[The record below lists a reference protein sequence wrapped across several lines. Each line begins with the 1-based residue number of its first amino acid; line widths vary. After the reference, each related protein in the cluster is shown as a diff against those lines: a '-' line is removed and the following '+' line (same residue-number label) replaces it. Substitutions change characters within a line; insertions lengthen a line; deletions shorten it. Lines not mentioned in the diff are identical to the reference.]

1 VNAPCSGYVCEARTI
16 TLAHSYDQLGNITAK
31 TGQVNLGNYQYRTT
45 PVGCVQAGPQA
56 VSQIGLVSYCYDA
69 NGNQTDQKASTTDYR
84 KIYYTGFDLPYRV
97 ERKAQQ
103 LGIDNVA
110 EFKYDTAHAMVKRVD
125 SAATTGVPDTILRSG
140 FEDGEGPGGGGFTT
154 STIYVGNAEF
164 VTRGTQSLTRRHVGG
179 FLIVRNEGA
188 TTERNFLLKDHLGS
202 IDTIVTDLGGIRLA
216 QKMSFDAYGLRREA
230 FQGNWNA
237 TSLAQQLGATESL
250 NTTKGYTGH
259 EQVDG
264 VVPSALST
272 RVSRTR

>member
-1 VNAPCSGYVCEARTI
+1 
-16 TLAHSYDQLGNITAK
+16 
-31 TGQVNLGNYQYRTT
+31 
-45 PVGCVQAGPQA
+45 
-56 VSQIGLVSYCYDA
+56 
-69 NGNQTDQKASTTDYR
+69 
-84 KIYYTGFDLPYRV
+84 
-97 ERKAQQ
+97 
-103 LGIDNVA
+103 
-110 EFKYDTAHAMVKRVD
+110 
-125 SAATTGVPDTILRSG
+125 
-140 FEDGEGPGGGGFTT
+140 
-154 STIYVGNAEF
+154 
-164 VTRGTQSLTRRHVGG
+164 
-179 FLIVRNEGA
+179 LIVRNEGA